1 MSIEVINDRIFAAD
15 VSNSIHVIRLNRADG
30 QFHVICDDF
39 VQRYMSAMLVLDYN
53 TVIGADKFDNLFVL
67 RVPSEVREE
76 QSSTG
81 ESTLGSGG
89 LRLGPDT
96 AYILGKNHKFDLVSS
111 FHVGE
116 TVTSLQKVVL
126 SPGAAEVIMYSTL
139 SGSVGVLYPFSSK
152 REYENLLALENQI
165 RNEIHTSLV
174 GRDHM
179 QFRSFY
185 LPVKAVVDGDLV
197 CSFAKLKSRSDIASN
212 VGKNVN
218 EVLKLIE
225 DIQNRIT

>member
-1 MSIEVINDRIFAAD
+1 
-15 VSNSIHVIRLNRADG
+15 
-30 QFHVICDDF
+30 
-39 VQRYMSAMLVLDYN
+39 MLVLDYN
-53 TVIGADKFDNLFVL
+53 TVVGADKFDNIFVL
-67 RVPSEVREE
+67 RIPPEVRDE

-116 TVTSLQKVVL
+116 TVTSLQKVVM

-139 SGSVGVLYPFSSK
+139 SGSIGVMYPFSSK
-152 REYENLLALENQI
+152 REYETLLALENQM
-165 RNEIHTSLV
+165 RNEMHTSLL

-179 QFRSFY
+179 QFRSYY
-185 LPVKAVVDGDLV
+185 LPVKAVVDGDLIA
-197 CSFAKLKSRSDIASN
+197 SFARMKNRAEIAAN

-218 EVLKLIE
+218 EVMKIIE
-225 DIQNRIT
+225 DLQNRIT